1 MSGGPRLVSLPEIER
16 AIWQQLEAAPAER
29 AHPWRTPV
37 LATID
42 GDAADARTVILRE
55 VAAADRRLVV
65 YTDHRAGKVAQIA
78 AHPRGTLALW
88 SPALGWQL
96 RCRVRL
102 SVEAEGLGVTSRWAR
117 LQHTPAAQDY
127 LAPASPGTALP
138 ASPQADAA
146 PRGAQRAFFAVVTAE
161 IESLDW
167 LELHREGHRR
177 ARFDSLVAR
186 WLQP

>member
-1 MSGGPRLVSLPEIER
+1 MDAGPRLASLPEVER
-16 AIWQQLEAAPAER
+16 AVWQQLETACAER

-55 VAAADRRLVV
+55 VAAADRRLTL
-65 YTDHRAGKVAQIA
+65 YTDERAGKVAQIA
-78 AHPRGTLALW
+78 AHPHGTLVMW

-102 SVEAEGLGVTSRWAR
+102 AVEADGLAVTSRWAR

-127 LAPASPGTALP
+127 LAPRSPGAPLSTSPDP
-138 ASPQADAA
+138 AAAA
-146 PRGAQRAFFAVVTAE
+146 PGAQRAFFAVVTAE

-177 ARFDSLVAR
+177 ARFDSLGAR

>member
-1 MSGGPRLVSLPEIER
+1 MDAGPRLASLPEIER
-16 AIWQQLEAAPAER
+16 AVWQQLDAACTER

-37 LATID
+37 LATVD

-55 VAAADRRLVV
+55 ASAADRRLVL
-65 YTDHRAGKVAQIA
+65 YTDERAGKVAQIA
-78 AHPRGTLALW
+78 SHPHGTLVMW

-127 LAPASPGTALP
+127 LAPTPPGTALR
-138 ASPQADAA
+138 AGSDADAA
-146 PRGAQRAFFAVVTAE
+146 PRGAQRAFFAVVTAT
-161 IESLDW
+161 IESIDW

-177 ARFDSLVAR
+177 ARFDSAGAR

>member
-1 MSGGPRLVSLPEIER
+1 MDAAPRLASLPEIER
-16 AIWQQLEAAPAER
+16 AVWQQLEAAFAHR

-42 GDAADARTVILRE
+42 GDAADARSVILRE
-55 VAAADRRLVV
+55 ASAADRRLVL
-65 YTDHRAGKVAQIA
+65 YTDERAGKVAQIA
-78 AHPRGTLALW
+78 AHPLGTLVMW

-102 SVEAEGLGVTSRWAR
+102 EVEAEGLGVTSRWAR

-127 LAPASPGTALP
+127 LAPHPPGAPLSAGPDGTAARP
-138 ASPQADAA
+138 
-146 PRGAQRAFFAVVTAE
+146 GAQRAFFAVVTASV
-161 IESLDW
+161 ESLDW

-177 ARFDSLVAR
+177 ARFDSFGAR